1 MHAIVMLLP
10 TGCGWM
16 GICSEL
22 TQVGYVQNMETWP
35 FKGLVKVLVHESC
48 LHICSI
54 ILQWEE
60 FFNLKIKPWLN
71 IYLDVVYKKLQLKG
85 HRRGL
90 CSDIVHYSSSNLSIQ
105 SVLDSVI
112 RLTCSGN
119 KGFRRLQE
127 PPSFQSPPSK
137 CLGDWVRKNLIAPG
151 FSLFSTNITCK
162 KHNNYKLHNEIAC
175 IGLVLYTQKRL

>member
-1 MHAIVMLLP
+1 MDGHLLWTHSGGLRP
-10 TGCGWM
+10 KYGN
-16 GICSEL
+16 L
-22 TQVGYVQNMETWP
+22 TLQGPCKGVGSRVVPPHLFHYSSMRRVLQPET
-35 FKGLVKVLVHESC
+35 
-48 LHICSI
+48 
-54 ILQWEE
+54 QTMT
-60 FFNLKIKPWLN
+60 LN
-71 IYLDVVYKKLQLKG
+71 IYLDVVVYKKLQLKG

-90 CSDIVHYSSSNLSIQ
+90 CSDIVHYSSSNVSIQ
-105 SVLDSVI
+105 SALDSVM

-151 FSLFSTNITCK
+151 FSLFSTNITYK
-162 KHNNYKLHNEIAC
+162 KHNNYKPHNEIAC